1 MAKPRN
7 PAADYGVYL
16 AVRLTVCIVQAMS
29 LTKALAFGR
38 FLAWVAYHVD
48 RRHREVARDNL
59 RHAYPGV
66 SDAAIERYV
75 REVYRHFCGVLMEMI
90 QIPRRLHPYNWQKYV
105 RLVRSELGVGGMI
118 ADRPLLMVTGHFG
131 NWEMAGYII
140 GLFGFRTYA
149 VARRIDN
156 PHLDRF
162 LARFRSGTGQTILDK
177 NADYDRIQQVLRDG
191 GALALVADQDAGPR
205 GLFVDFFGRPTS
217 TFKSIALLALEYNAD
232 LVVFGVPRVGEPM
245 RYRIVAEELIRP
257 EEYAGRPDAVR
268 AITERFTA
276 ALERLVRR
284 HPEQYF
290 WLHRR
295 WKHQPPAR
303 KAKAKAAA

>member
-7 PAADYGVYL
+7 PVADYGVYL
-16 AVRLTVCIVQAMS
+16 IVRLAVCVVQALS

-38 FLAWVAYHVD
+38 FLAWVAYYVD

-59 RHAYPGV
+59 RHAYPAA
-66 SDAAIERYV
+66 SEAAIDRLV
-75 REVYRHFCGVLMEMI
+75 RAVYRHFCGVLMEMM
-90 QIPRRLHPYNWQKYV
+90 QLPRRLHPYNWQKYV
-105 RLVRSELGVGGMI
+105 RMVRPELAIGRMI
-118 ADRPLLMVTGHFG
+118 SDRPLLMVLGHFG

-177 NADYDRIQQVLRDG
+177 NADYDRILQVLKGG
-191 GALALVADQDAGPR
+191 GAIALVADQDAGPR
-205 GLFVDFFGRPTS
+205 GLFVDFFGRPAS
-217 TFKSIALLALEYNAD
+217 TFKSIALLALEYDAD
-232 LVVFGVPRVGEPM
+232 LVVAGVPRVGEPM
-245 RYRIVAEELIRP
+245 RYRIEAEELIRP
-257 EEYAGRPDAVR
+257 AEYAGRPDAVK
-268 AITERFTA
+268 AITQRFTA
-276 ALERLVRR
+276 ALERVVRR

-295 WKHQPPAR
+295 WKHQPPVR
-303 KAKAKAAA
+303 KAKQAA